1 MWNMIKNALIG
12 AKDTLGIEIPGLPID
27 LGGVA
32 ESATT
37 AVQGVVDS
45 AAGGLGD
52 ATTAAGE
59 AISGLASGEV
69 APK

>member
-27 LGGVA
+27 LGGVG

-45 AAGGLGD
+45 AASGLGD